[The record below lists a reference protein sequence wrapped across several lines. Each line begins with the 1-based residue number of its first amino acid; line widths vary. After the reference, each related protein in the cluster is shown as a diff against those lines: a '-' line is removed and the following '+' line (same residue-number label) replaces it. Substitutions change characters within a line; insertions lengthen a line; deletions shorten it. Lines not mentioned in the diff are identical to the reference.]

1 MGVEWT
7 APRGSKTKGTR
18 GSAWEFRPESGT
30 LGKGCDLPAPGLSSH
45 FEATLMT
52 LLLRDRCWGAD
63 VEAVRGQREVR
74 NREDGREREQRIVA
88 DPKDAGKDGQ
98 GQKNQAEKE
107 SQGQM
112 IKKKAEKGAG
122 NNGAGEPRTR
132 SHLLCSG
139 LAGSASLSSSCS
151 ASHPPQEGGAWL
163 SVTPPPPLTTTPPH
177 LSGSF
182 CSPAAVKGWNLS
194 PSDASCLS
202 STAGARNFLRF

>member
-112 IKKKAEKGAG
+112 IKKRQRKEPGTTGLG
-122 NNGAGEPRTR
+122 NREPVPT
-132 SHLLCSG
+132 SCAVAWLG
-139 LAGSASLSSSCS
+139 LPPCPPPAQPPTLPRRVGRGSV
-151 ASHPPQEGGAWL
+151 SHPLLP
-163 SVTPPPPLTTTPPH
+163 
-177 LSGSF
+177 
-182 CSPAAVKGWNLS
+182 
-194 PSDASCLS
+194 
-202 STAGARNFLRF
+202 

>member
-1 MGVEWT
+1 
-7 APRGSKTKGTR
+7 
-18 GSAWEFRPESGT
+18 
-30 LGKGCDLPAPGLSSH
+30 
-45 FEATLMT
+45 MT

-112 IKKKAEKGAG
+112 IKKKKAEKGAG

-163 SVTPPPPLTTTPPH
+163 SVTPPPPLTTTPPR

-182 CSPAAVKGWNLS
+182 CSPATVKGWNLS